1 VAEPFRE
8 QNLEHAESIYA
19 LVTERVCVKRSTDL
33 PRTLALASVMAYKHG
48 REGYM
53 MKIVATARK
62 TGT

>member
-1 VAEPFRE
+1 MLSLQIECA
-8 QNLEHAESIYA
+8 S
-19 LVTERVCVKRSTDL
+19 KRCADL
-33 PRTLALASVMAYKHG
+33 PRTLALASVMAYKYG